1 MEQGRPDNFEKILSG
16 SMESE
21 ICSNDPV
28 CIETSKQGLVGLNG
42 AACHSCALVPETSCE
57 HNNTLLDRKYL
68 FGDAENKAGF
78 FSPLVD
84 HLR

>member
-1 MEQGRPDNFEKILSG
+1 MEA
-16 SMESE
+16 E

-28 CIETSKQGLVGLNG
+28 CIETDKQGLVGLNG

-68 FGDAENKAGF
+68 FGNAEHKSGF
-78 FSPLVD
+78 FSPLID
-84 HLR
+84 DLR